1 MRQRYAQSCRRGE
14 PSGANDPVLL
24 TLDCADLDPD
34 RLHAI
39 SGDLARSLRAEGIGE
54 ATLHREEGAPGQKGD
69 AVTIGTIVL
78 TLIQTGGVAV
88 TLLQVLKAYLARK
101 STLRFELARADGR
114 KVSLET
120 ESFDNKQIESTRK
133 LLADFLKD

>member
-1 MRQRYAQSCRRGE
+1 MIQIGFMRSRATSRGAFAPKE
-14 PSGANDPVLL
+14 Y
-24 TLDCADLDPD
+24 
-34 RLHAI
+34 
-39 SGDLARSLRAEGIGE
+39 GE

-114 KVSLET
+114 KVGLENWNPST
-120 ESFDNKQIESTRK
+120 TNRLKSTRK

>member
-1 MRQRYAQSCRRGE
+1 MAS
-14 PSGANDPVLL
+14 DPVLL
-24 TLDCADLDPD
+24 KLDCADLDPD

-39 SGDLARSLRAEGIGE
+39 SGDLARSLRAEGIAE

-88 TLLQVLKAYLARK
+88 TLLQVLRKAYLARK

-120 ESFDNKQIESTRK
+120 ESFDSKQLESTRK

>member
-1 MRQRYAQSCRRGE
+1 V
-14 PSGANDPVLL
+14 ANDPVLL

-39 SGDLARSLRAEGIGE
+39 SGDLARSLRAEGIAE

>member
-1 MRQRYAQSCRRGE
+1 VAS
-14 PSGANDPVLL
+14 DPVLL
-24 TLDCADLDPD
+24 KLDCADLDPD

-39 SGDLARSLRAEGIGE
+39 SGDLARSLRAEGIAE

>member
-1 MRQRYAQSCRRGE
+1 VAS
-14 PSGANDPVLL
+14 DPVLL
-24 TLDCADLDPD
+24 KLDCADLDPD

-39 SGDLARSLRAEGIGE
+39 SGDLARSLRAEGIAE

-133 LLADFLKD
+133 LLAEFLKD

>member
-1 MRQRYAQSCRRGE
+1 M
-14 PSGANDPVLL
+14 ANDPVLL

-120 ESFDNKQIESTRK
+120 ESFDNKQIELTRK

>member
-1 MRQRYAQSCRRGE
+1 M
-14 PSGANDPVLL
+14 ANDPVLL

-39 SGDLARSLRAEGIGE
+39 SGDLTRSLRAEGIGE

-133 LLADFLKD
+133 LLAEFLKD